1 MPAWAAT
8 PATPYPARPPPST
21 GKAPPDRR
29 SLSCCTR
36 TQIVSILS
44 PGHRRGHV
52 TPRGR
57 AGLRPPHARSNA
69 HTPGSGAGPLSLRLA
84 VLRSPLAAL
93 GEACLTG
100 SRGCSLRTGGRPGRG
115 ALTAEEGPVVPV
127 GGGQR
132 AHVLRPVA
140 HDARQVA
147 RVAQAAHGDAVQVHG
162 LDEVAEEGALQPQH
176 VPPVGRRAL
185 AGSSSPPAH
194 DGSHRLGLVAPH
206 DPSASPLGTG
216 SDMAPRF
223 RERGLSGCESSDG
236 LDASLGLNVQFKK
249 KDSLFPE

>member
-1 MPAWAAT
+1 MRSRDT
-8 PATPYPARPPPST
+8 AR
-21 GKAPPDRR
+21 
-29 SLSCCTR
+29 
-36 TQIVSILS
+36 
-44 PGHRRGHV
+44 
-52 TPRGR
+52 RGR
-57 AGLRPPHARSNA
+57 AASSRALAPSGPA

-176 VPPVGRRAL
+176 VPPVGRRAS
-185 AGSSSPPAH
+185 AGRGHAPGRGVLIPACP
-194 DGSHRLGLVAPH
+194 RRE
-206 DPSASPLGTG
+206 PSAGARGPSR
-216 SDMAPRF
+216 S
-223 RERGLSGCESSDG
+223 ERLTAGDR
-236 LDASLGLNVQFKK
+236 V
-249 KDSLFPE
+249 

>member
-29 SLSCCTR
+29 SLSCWTR

-44 PGHRRGHV
+44 PGHRCGHV
-52 TPRGR
+52 TPRGG
-57 AGLRPPHARSNA
+57 AGLRPPRARSKWPCP
-69 HTPGSGAGPLSLRLA
+69 HPGVGAGPLSLRLA

-100 SRGCSLRTGGRPGRG
+100 SRGCSLRTGGRPGGG

-176 VPPVGRRAL
+176 VPPVGRRAS
-185 AGSSSPPAH
+185 AGRGHAPGRGVLVPACP
-194 DGSHRLGLVAPH
+194 RRE
-206 DPSASPLGTG
+206 PSAGARGPSR
-216 SDMAPRF
+216 S
-223 RERGLSGCESSDG
+223 ERLTAGDR
-236 LDASLGLNVQFKK
+236 V
-249 KDSLFPE
+249 